1 MAADW
6 QDAKE
11 QVRQAVDIVD
21 LVGGYVSLRRQGRG
35 YVGICPWHDD
45 SKPSLQVNPERQSF
59 KCWVCD
65 IGGDIFSFI
74 MKVEGVDFREA
85 LEMLADRAGIE
96 LRQARSA
103 DAESEF
109 DRRNLYRVAAWAEQQ
124 FHQRLKQAADA
135 EPARRYLADRGIS
148 PESVDRFHIGFAP
161 NEWDWLLKQA
171 AGAGISGAV
180 MERIGLA
187 ATGHNS
193 DRRYDR
199 FRGRLIFPIRDT
211 RSRAI
216 AFGGRVLPGVGDGK
230 EAAKY
235 INSPETPLFSK
246 SNQLYALDLAREGIG
261 REGGVVVMEGYTDVV
276 MAHQHGVTNTV
287 AVLGTALGEKHVPLV
302 RRFTDRVTLVL
313 DGDQAGQDRTMS
325 ILDSLLALFVKK
337 EIDLRILTLPGG
349 SDPCDV
355 IASQGRESFDSKVR
369 QAVDPIEYKIN
380 AETKGLDTA
389 TDTHRA
395 SQALERIL
403 STVAKASGSNS
414 QKSAAMLREQQV
426 LSRLSHEFGIGEEP
440 LRLRLS
446 EVRRQ
451 QSNQDHSSP
460 RRFDAALE
468 VISQPH
474 SRSIPAFDREVIELL
489 LHAPDTHGGLFGAIG
504 ETDFRHPAAQALFA
518 EALAIHDRGEAPTF
532 DTLMLG
538 AEDPELKSLIVECDE
553 SGAQKSNS
561 DTARRLQDLLGQKQS
576 NEEKARHESML
587 AGFRK
592 RELTP
597 EKEDE
602 CLGELFQD
610 LSRRQASS
618 KPTDG

>member
-45 SKPSLQVNPERQSF
+45 SKPSLQVNPDRQSF

-96 LRQARSA
+96 LRPTRQA
-103 DAESEF
+103 EGGSEF

-148 PESVDRFHIGFAP
+148 SESVDRFHIGFAP
-161 NEWDWLLKQA
+161 DEWSWLLTQA
-171 AGAGISGAV
+171 ASSGISGAV

-187 ATGHNS
+187 AMGHNS

-216 AFGGRVLPGVGDGK
+216 AFGGRILPGVGDGK

-261 REGGVVVMEGYTDVV
+261 REGGIVVMEGYTDVV

-313 DGDQAGQDRTMS
+313 DGDQAGQERTMS
-325 ILDSLLALFVKK
+325 ILDSLLALFVEQ
-337 EIDLRILTLPGG
+337 EIDLQILPLPSG

-355 IASQGRESFDSKVR
+355 IASQGRDAFHRLLNQS
-369 QAVDPIEYKIN
+369 VDALQHKIN
-380 AETKGLDTA
+380 AVTNGLATA

-395 SQALERIL
+395 SQALEEVLATLARA
-403 STVAKASGSNS
+403 TGPRAAT
-414 QKSAAMLREQQV
+414 SAAMLREQQV
-426 LSRLSHEFGIGEEP
+426 LSRLSHEFGIVEDA
-440 LRLRLS
+440 LRLRLT

-451 QSNQDHSSP
+451 QSSAGQASN
-460 RRFDAALE
+460 RRFDAPPEEHAPL
-468 VISQPH
+468 Q
-474 SRSIPAFDREVIELL
+474 SRMIPAFDREVTELL
-489 LHAPDTHGGLFGAIG
+489 LHAPDTHNELFGAIG
-504 ETDFRHPAAQALFA
+504 ETDFRHPVARELFA
-518 EALAIHDRGEAPTF
+518 SARTIHERGEDPTF
-532 DTLMLG
+532 DALMLG
-538 AEDPELKSLIVECDE
+538 AEDPELKNLLVECDE
-553 SGAQKSNS
+553 SGAAKSAS

-576 NEEKARHESML
+576 NEEKARHETML
-587 AGFRK
+587 AGLRK
-592 RELTP
+592 KELTP

-602 CLGELFQD
+602 CLGQLFQD
-610 LSRRQASS
+610 LSRRQASP